1 MALRFALSYPA
12 VDWMVWFC
20 VSQMHFEPMSIS
32 TTINSGSK
40 ALRGEVKK
48 GENEKV
54 DTQLGLDKFNWC
66 VLLSIVMVTIL
77 CFCASAV

>member
-1 MALRFALSYPA
+1 
-12 VDWMVWFC
+12 
-20 VSQMHFEPMSIS
+20 MHFEPMSIS

-66 VLLSIVMVTIL
+66 VLLFIVMVTI
-77 CFCASAV
+77 